1 MSKQEARERILKL
14 KSLIQKHR
22 YLYHVK
28 DTQEIS
34 DEAFDILKHELFTL
48 EQQFPGFITKDS
60 PTQRVGG
67 EPLAKFSKVAH
78 ATPMLSI
85 EDIFKEEEF
94 GSWEEYLE
102 RLSKKKNLKYFVE
115 VKIDGFAVSLRYKK
129 GVFVLGATRGN
140 GNVGEDVT
148 QNLKTIQSIPLQL
161 RLKGILSLAKDVSLA
176 RLRKGDLEVRGEVYM
191 GKQDFKMFNI
201 QRKKRG
207 EELYANPRNLAA
219 GSIRQ
224 LDSKLAAARPLKFM
238 AYDLVSDIGQKT
250 HEEDHRILSL
260 LGFKTDSTARVCRKQ
275 KEVLSYWKEM
285 EKKRDSLPF
294 HIDGVVIVVNDNA
307 VFQALGVAGKSPR
320 AIRALKFTG
329 KQGSTK
335 IVDVKFQ
342 VGRTGAITPVAQLE
356 PIQLAGVTISH
367 ATLHN
372 ADEIKRLKVKIGDT
386 VIVERAGDV
395 IPAVIKA
402 LPELRN
408 GSEKAIKMP
417 IYCPVCGVKLVR
429 PKGEAIWRCPSKGC
443 LAQKRENLYHFV
455 SKKAFNIV
463 GLGPKI
469 IDKLV
474 DEHLLTEPSDIFEL
488 TEGDLVPLEKFAE
501 RAAQNIVSAIKKTKE
516 VSLARF
522 IYALGIRHVGE
533 ETAIDLANY
542 FLSLRKLKN
551 ADKEELEKVLDV
563 GGITAKSIA
572 DWFKNRANQE
582 LVKKLL
588 EVGIKIQTP
597 PKPSLGVPKLGLG
610 NRGLISGKT
619 FVLTGTLFS
628 LTRDE
633 AKEKIRRFGGVVSE
647 SVSKNTDYVIVGV
660 NPGSKL
666 KDAQKLGIKTLT
678 EKHFLKF
685 LS

>member
-1 MSKQEARERILKL
+1 
-14 KSLIQKHR
+14 
-22 YLYHVK
+22 
-28 DTQEIS
+28 
-34 DEAFDILKHELFTL
+34 
-48 EQQFPGFITKDS
+48 
-60 PTQRVGG
+60 
-67 EPLAKFSKVAH
+67 
-78 ATPMLSI
+78 
-85 EDIFKEEEF
+85 
-94 GSWEEYLE
+94 
-102 RLSKKKNLKYFVE
+102 
-115 VKIDGFAVSLRYKK
+115 
-129 GVFVLGATRGN
+129 
-140 GNVGEDVT
+140 
-148 QNLKTIQSIPLQL
+148 
-161 RLKGILSLAKDVSLA
+161 
-176 RLRKGDLEVRGEVYM
+176 
-191 GKQDFKMFNI
+191 NI

-238 AYDLVSDIGQKT
+238 AYDLVSDVGQKT

-260 LGFKTDSTARVCRKQ
+260 LGFKTDSTARVCRNQ

-294 HIDGVVIVVNDNA
+294 HIDGVVVAVNDNA

-342 VGRTGAITPVAQLE
+342 VGRTGAVTPVAQLE

-386 VIVERAGDV
+386 VVVERAGDV

-429 PKGEAIWRCPSKGC
+429 PEGEVVWRCPNKGC
-443 LAQKRENLYHFV
+443 LAQKQENLYHFV

-474 DEHLLTEPSDIFEL
+474 DEHLLSEPSDIFKL
-488 TEGDLVPLEKFAE
+488 TKDDLMPLEKFAE
-501 RAAQNIVSAIKKTKE
+501 KAAKNTVSAIKEAKD

-533 ETAIDLANY
+533 ETAIDLANH
-542 FLSLRKLKN
+542 FLSLSRLKN
-551 ADKEELEKVLDV
+551 IDKKELEKMPDV
-563 GGITAKSIA
+563 GEVVAQSIS

-588 EVGIKIQTP
+588 RVGVRIQN
-597 PKPSLGVPKLGLG
+597 PKPSVDDKA
-610 NRGLISGKT
+610 GLISGKT

-633 AKEKIRRFGGVVSE
+633 AKEKIRWFGGVVSE

-666 KDAQKLGIKTLT
+666 KDAQKLGIKTLN

-685 LS
+685 LP